1 MRRFVA
7 SAIDRLS
14 ARHLPSRVNLAFC
27 LAFALIAGCSSIPV
41 APTLGPLPPDLAN
54 LRLLVNSVDTENDAN
69 KVTEGGSIDAELL
82 PALALAFKTA
92 GFHLVFDPAT
102 ADSIVGL
109 TATSGPTNSSLYHTT
124 LTLRTREGTQ
134 IDQVRFVG
142 GAIGVPWSG
151 APEYVA
157 PIYKQ
162 IARGIA
168 FNLVDRLIKS
178 PVFLA
183 FAHQAGANRQAA
195 VAGPSSSVGKAEMR
209 QTVIDT
215 MREAAGGAPGPG
227 QAGSIDSDV
236 DRPGYKLREDPHAFA
251 IVVGVEQYSHDLPAA
266 QFAARDAQAMKNH
279 LVALGY
285 PERNIKLLLGSRAV
299 RSALEAYLEEWLPRN
314 VKEGDRVFFYF
325 SGHGA
330 PDPASGQAY
339 LVPWDGVPNF
349 LDRTAYPLKK
359 LYAGL
364 NSLKAGQVV
373 VVLDACFSGAGGRS
387 VLAQGTRPL
396 VVQADISAILN
407 PKLVLF
413 AASLGNEVTATLA
426 DQGHGIFTYYFLKGL
441 GGEARSSA
449 GVVTMRGLYQYL
461 KPKVQDAASLQNR
474 DQTPVLEGP
483 AEGEL
488 ARF

>member
-1 MRRFVA
+1 MKNTGA
-7 SAIDRLS
+7 LS
-14 ARHLPSRVNLAFC
+14 GFFLGLA
-27 LAFALIAGCSSIPV
+27 LLMGGCASIPE
-41 APTLGPLPPDLAN
+41 APTLDPLPAGAAS
-54 LRLLVNSVDTENDAN
+54 LRLRIGTAEGAN
-69 KVTEGGSIDAELL
+69 NAGKAGTGGTTIEQELL
-82 PALALAFKTA
+82 PALASALKAA
-92 GFHLVFDPAT
+92 GFQLVYGPGN
-102 ADSIVGL
+102 ADASVHVAVGFHG
-109 TATSGPTNSSLYHTT
+109 TSFVPYRTT
-124 LTLRTREGTQ
+124 LTLRGPQGTQ
-134 IDQVRFVG
+134 IDQVQFVG
-142 GAIGVPWSG
+142 GVGSD
-151 APEYVA
+151 YVR
-157 PIYKQ
+157 
-162 IARGIA
+162 IANGIA
-168 FNLVDRLIKS
+168 FNLVDKLLKS
-178 PVFLA
+178 PLFIA
-183 FAHQAGANRQAA
+183 YSQEPRSNPASGRPPA
-195 VAGPSSSVGKAEMR
+195 VGKAEMR
-209 QTVIDT
+209 QIVIDT

-266 QFAARDAQAMKNH
+266 QFAERDAQAMKNH

-285 PERNIKLLLGSRAV
+285 PERNIQLLVGSRAV

-349 LDRTAYPLKK
+349 LARTAYPLKK

-396 VVQADISAILN
+396 VVHADISAILN

-413 AASLGNEVTATLA
+413 AASSAKEVTATLA

-441 GGEARSSA
+441 DGGARDSA

>member
-1 MRRFVA
+1 M
-7 SAIDRLS
+7 
-14 ARHLPSRVNLAFC
+14 
-27 LAFALIAGCSSIPV
+27 
-41 APTLGPLPPDLAN
+41 
-54 LRLLVNSVDTENDAN
+54 
-69 KVTEGGSIDAELL
+69 
-82 PALALAFKTA
+82 
-92 GFHLVFDPAT
+92 
-102 ADSIVGL
+102 
-109 TATSGPTNSSLYHTT
+109 
-124 LTLRTREGTQ
+124 
-134 IDQVRFVG
+134 
-142 GAIGVPWSG
+142 
-151 APEYVA
+151 
-157 PIYKQ
+157 
-162 IARGIA
+162 
-168 FNLVDRLIKS
+168 
-178 PVFLA
+178 
-183 FAHQAGANRQAA
+183 
-195 VAGPSSSVGKAEMR
+195 
-209 QTVIDT
+209 
-215 MREAAGGAPGPG
+215 
-227 QAGSIDSDV
+227 
-236 DRPGYKLREDPHAFA
+236 
-251 IVVGVEQYSHDLPAA
+251 
-266 QFAARDAQAMKNH
+266 
-279 LVALGY
+279 
-285 PERNIKLLLGSRAV
+285 
-299 RSALEAYLEEWLPRN
+299 
-314 VKEGDRVFFYF
+314 FFYF

-449 GVVTMRGLYQYL
+449 GVVTMRVLYQYL

-474 DQTPVLEGP
+474 DQTPGLDGP
-483 AEGEL
+483 AEGER